1 MRIVFLANVDW
12 FFQSH
17 FLFLARRAQ
26 INGWDVAL
34 AAHIDGAREALEA
47 EGLELIELP
56 TRRGR
61 LSIADFGTASTIVAR
76 ELSRDSNTLLHG
88 FGLFG
93 GVVGGVAGRKAGLR
107 RSVYTITGRGYSAAA
122 NSRRAQLFRGA
133 SRIVCTQ
140 VCDGPDVRWL
150 AENEDDL
157 VACGLANAVGQS
169 RAAVLGGAGV
179 NPDDFTVSP
188 MPRGRPLRIA
198 LVARMIWSKGV
209 DIAVE
214 AVQIAR
220 AQGADIAVTLAGPLD
235 PDNPRA
241 VSEQQLRDFQCCDGV
256 RWVGRVDDINALWA
270 SHHAAVLPSRGG
282 EGLPKSLIEAAACG
296 RPIITSRVSGCE
308 AFAEATGGWSVVPDN
323 PTALAAA
330 LFEVCER
337 EDLESLGMRAREC
350 VLRAYTHDYNWRIIR
365 KFYDDLGRG
374 AG

>member
-282 EGLPKSLIEAAACG
+282 EGLPKSLIEVAACG

>member
-12 FFQSH
+12 FFRSH

-61 LSIADFGTASTIVAR
+61 LSIADFGAASAIVAR

-133 SRIVCTQ
+133 SRFVCTQ

-179 NPDDFTVSP
+179 NPDDFAVSP

-214 AVQIAR
+214 AVQVAR
-220 AQGADIAVTLAGPLD
+220 AQGADIALTLAGPLD

-296 RPIITSRVSGCE
+296 RPIITSRVSGCG

-330 LFEVCER
+330 LIEVCER
-337 EDLESLGMRAREC
+337 EDLESLGMKAREC
-350 VLRAYTHDYNWRIIR
+350 VLHAYTHDYNWRIIR

>member
-61 LSIADFGTASTIVAR
+61 LSIADFGAASAIVAR

-133 SRIVCTQ
+133 SRFVCTQ

-179 NPDDFTVSP
+179 DPDNFVVSP
-188 MPRGRPLRIA
+188 MPRGGPLRIA

-209 DIAVE
+209 DVAVE

-220 AQGADIAVTLAGPLD
+220 TQGADIVLTLAGPLD

-270 SHHAAVLPSRGG
+270 SHHVAVLPSRGG

-296 RPIITSRVSGCE
+296 RPIITSRVSGCG
-308 AFAEATGGWSVVPDN
+308 AFAEATGGWSVAPDN
-323 PTALAAA
+323 PAALAAA
-330 LFEVCER
+330 LIEVCER
-337 EDLESLGMRAREC
+337 EDLGDLGMKAREC

-365 KFYDDLGRG
+365 KFYDDLGGG